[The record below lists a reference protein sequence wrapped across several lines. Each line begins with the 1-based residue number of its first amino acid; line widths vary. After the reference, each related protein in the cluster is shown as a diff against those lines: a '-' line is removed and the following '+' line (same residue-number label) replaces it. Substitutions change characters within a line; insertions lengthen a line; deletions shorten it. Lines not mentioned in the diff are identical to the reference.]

1 MTRLK
6 ISSQPVTGHVRSGK
20 MKMKFEHMLATL
32 ALGILSWGALQVYQM
47 NASVS
52 LIAYKVDENYKMIKP
67 MWEDYIV
74 RTVGIRQ
81 VKSEK

>member
-1 MTRLK
+1 MH
-6 ISSQPVTGHVRSGK
+6 VTGPVRSGK
-20 MKMKFEHMLATL
+20 MKMKFEHMIATL
-32 ALGILSWGALQVYQM
+32 ALGILSWGALQIYQM
-47 NASVS
+47 NANVSV
-52 LIAYKVDENYKMIKP
+52 IAYKVDENYKMIKP